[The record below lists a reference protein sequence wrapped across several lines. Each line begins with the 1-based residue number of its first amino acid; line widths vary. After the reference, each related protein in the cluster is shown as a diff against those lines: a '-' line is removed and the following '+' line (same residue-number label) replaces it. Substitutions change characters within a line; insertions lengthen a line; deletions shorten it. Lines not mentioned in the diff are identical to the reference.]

1 MKHFYSF
8 IFAVI
13 LFTQLFFSVSSSYGQ
28 CCSAGSPLGAS
39 TYGGIVEK
47 NSFRLSTYV
56 RYSRSDDYYT
66 GSTKDPNSF
75 PLQYADFLF
84 QGLTIG
90 YGISKKINIEVEL
103 GYFYFKNQYYPEE
116 PPYPQIIFKGSGLS
130 NGIFSAKYAL
140 FKSISKGLEIT
151 AGAGL
156 KFPFST
162 KPLFIGKQDIEPST
176 NAYGWMGQMII
187 QKEFKARKITLFL
200 YNRYEQN
207 FANENKY
214 DFGDR
219 YRVSLIAS
227 KKIKKNFGVM
237 IQTRYEYIAPDISNS
252 VKDPNTG
259 ANLIFVSPQ
268 ILYSLKGK
276 WNFIVGVDLPAYK
289 NYKGRQISNNYAV
302 SLSLTHDIGKVKK

>member
-1 MKHFYSF
+1 M
-8 IFAVI
+8 
-13 LFTQLFFSVSSSYGQ
+13 
-28 CCSAGSPLGAS
+28 
-39 TYGGIVEK
+39 
-47 NSFRLSTYV
+47 
-56 RYSRSDDYYT
+56 
-66 GSTKDPNSF
+66 
-75 PLQYADFLF
+75 
-84 QGLTIG
+84 
-90 YGISKKINIEVEL
+90 

-116 PPYPQIIFKGSGLS
+116 PPYPQIVFKGSGLS

-176 NAYGWMGQMII
+176 NAYGWMAQMII

-227 KKIKKNFGVM
+227 KKIKKHFGLM
-237 IQTRYEYIAPDISNS
+237 IQTRYEYIAPDINNS

-259 ANLIFVSPQ
+259 ASLIFVSPQ
-268 ILYSLKGK
+268 VLFSLKGK
-276 WNFIVGVDLPAYK
+276 WNFIAGVDLPAYR
-289 NYKGRQISNNYAV
+289 NYLGRQISNSYAV
-302 SLSLTHDIGKVKK
+302 SLSLTHDLSLNKKVANVN